1 MKDPD
6 SAGWYRCCTSM
17 CLSGDGDFEEERTLL
32 PLHRAAM
39 VVRYPNTGRQQ
50 VGQHW
55 EDKE

>member
-1 MKDPD
+1 
-6 SAGWYRCCTSM
+6 M

-55 EDKE
+55 EGKE